1 MESSSAPRRPTLSL
15 PIVLAVLCFA
25 ATLLDITVLGD
36 ADTYWHVEVG
46 RWITE
51 HRAVPRQDV
60 WSHSWPGIAWT
71 AHEWLSELLMYA
83 VFNAGGWTAVQLIMN
98 AAFAM
103 TAGYILHF
111 ALRRMSRP
119 SALALCLVCLGVMS
133 THFLARP
140 HVLVWPLTAVWVG
153 TLVDA
158 GEQHR
163 APPWWLLLLLIVWCN
178 LHASFT
184 LGLGFAGAL
193 ALDAWYAARSDVAR
207 LQLIRRWMLFLAA
220 AGLCA
225 LVNPRGLDAISHALG
240 VMRMSATLDI
250 VTEWKS
256 ADFHQFQ
263 FLLVWL
269 FLVTAVAFTGHL
281 KLSPIRIIFIL
292 GLLYLALKHRRYHA
306 LVGLVSPFLL
316 AKPLGDGLREG
327 DSAALPDSHPASA
340 LGVALGAAVCVVL
353 GLVMRPYMRQAPN
366 PYVTP
371 AGAVEAFQAT
381 GATGNVFNTYAFG
394 GYLIS
399 RGVPVYIDGRGDM
412 YGDAF
417 MTETADARDLKSPQA
432 LETVLRKYRIGWT
445 LLQPDVAAVAL
456 LDHLSGWQRIYGDSV
471 AVVHVRRDLL
481 DAARMRTTPSGSA
494 VR

>member
-15 PIVLAVLCFA
+15 AVLLAVLCFA
-25 ATLLDITVLGD
+25 ASLLDITVLGD
-36 ADTYWHVEVG
+36 GDTYWHVAVG
-46 RWITE
+46 RWIAA
-51 HRAVPRQDV
+51 HHAVPMQDV
-60 WSHSWPGIAWT
+60 YSHSWPGIPFT
-71 AHEWLSELLMYA
+71 AHEWLSELLMYGA
-83 VFNAGGWTAVQLIMN
+83 FRVGGWTAVQIMMS
-98 AAFAM
+98 AAFAV
-103 TAGYILHF
+103 TVGYMLRF
-111 ALRRMSRP
+111 ALRRTSIP
-119 SALALCLVCLGVMS
+119 TALTICLVCLGVMS

-140 HVLVWPLTAVWVG
+140 HVLVWPLTALWVG

-158 GEQHR
+158 GEQRH
-163 APPWWLLLLLIVWCN
+163 APPWWLLLLLIIWCN

-193 ALDAWYAARSDVAR
+193 ALDAWYTARADAARTT
-207 LQLIRRWMLFLAA
+207 LIQRWMIFLAA
-220 AGLCA
+220 ASLCA
-225 LVNPRGLDAISHALG
+225 LINPRGLDAITHALG

-269 FLVTAVAFTGHL
+269 FLVMAVAFTGHL

-316 AKPLGDGLREG
+316 SKPLGDGLR
-327 DSAALPDSHPASA
+327 DSGAEEITPPLPASW
-340 LGVALGAAVCVVL
+340 LGVTLGAAVCVVL
-353 GLVMRPYMRQAPN
+353 GFVMRPYMRQEPN

-371 AGAVEAFQAT
+371 ARALAAFEAT
-381 GATGNVFNTYAFG
+381 GVTGNVFNTYAFG

-417 MTETADARDLKSPQA
+417 MKETADARDLKTPKA
-432 LETVLRKYRIGWT
+432 LESVLAKYKIGWT
-445 LLQPDVAAVAL
+445 LLQPDVAAVEL
-456 LDHLSGWQRIYGDSV
+456 LDHLPEWQRVYGDSV

-481 DAARMRTTPSGSA
+481 DAARARSSTSG
-494 VR
+494 RITR